1 MWLITF
7 ESQVISVITKAMY
20 AGVEKL
26 LAKRW
31 HSHDDR
37 LNALQLGNSMP
48 DTCIELTMGKLSDRE
63 GRKKKQKKR
72 KKKEK

>member
-37 LNALQLGNSMP
+37 LNALQLGYSMP
-48 DTCIELTMGKLSDRE
+48 DTCVELTIGKRSE
-63 GRKKKQKKR
+63 KAKKNRKKR
-72 KKKEK
+72 K

>member
-37 LNALQLGNSMP
+37 LNALQLGYSMP
-48 DTCIELTMGKLSDRE
+48 DTCVELTIRKLSEKAKRKIE
-63 GRKKKQKKR
+63 KKGKKKI
-72 KKKEK
+72 E

>member
-37 LNALQLGNSMP
+37 LNALQLGYSMP
-48 DTCIELTMGKLSDRE
+48 DTCIELTIGKLSDRE
-63 GRKKKQKKR
+63 GKKNRKKR
-72 KKKEK
+72 K